1 MSQNISLDDM
11 TLYYT
16 GLTNT
21 ESETNEE
28 VVITIKPRMR
38 KKPMP
43 AEYFRNYYRLKLCEP
58 YTCELCGKTLSQSS
72 KIKRHQES
80 NKCLKSRNTE

>member
-1 MSQNISLDDM
+1 MSENISLDDM
-11 TLYYT
+11 TLDYT
-16 GLTNT
+16 GLTST

-28 VVITIKPRMR
+28 VVITIKPRRR

-43 AEYFRNYYRLKLCEP
+43 AEYFRNYYHLKLCEP
-58 YTCELCGKTLSQSS
+58 YTCDGKTLSQSS

-80 NKCLKSRNTE
+80 NKFLKSRNTE